1 MVKIINHNHF
11 ANSFISVNFKSNI
24 NYFTLAKLTLMYAS
38 LLRSSGNL
46 LTLIVYGQLQA

>member
-11 ANSFISVNFKSNI
+11 ANSFINFKSNI
-24 NYFTLAKLTLMYAS
+24 NYFTLAKLTLMCAS
-38 LLRSSGNL
+38 YLRSSGNL